1 VAGPSVVDMRH
12 QHHSID
18 YVEIYVDDIAAAKEF
33 YGGALGWRFND
44 YGDAYAGIQA
54 PDGDGEVGGITTG
67 DQRGGSPLVL
77 VISDDLESSRQAVSD
92 AGGEVVE
99 GPFDY
104 PGGRRFHFRD
114 PSGNVL
120 GVFQPSDG

>member
-1 VAGPSVVDMRH
+1 MRH
-12 QHHSID
+12 HHHSID
-18 YVEIYVDDIAAAKEF
+18 YVELYVDDVPAAKAF
-33 YGGALGWRFND
+33 YGSAFGWRFND
-44 YGDAYAGIQA
+44 YGEAYAGIQA

-67 DQRGGSPLVL
+67 DQRGGGAPLVL
-77 VISDDLESSRQAVSD
+77 MISDDLDGSVRAVRD
-92 AGGEVVE
+92 AGGEVTE
-99 GPFDY
+99 GPYDY

>member
-1 VAGPSVVDMRH
+1 MSHP
-12 QHHSID
+12 HHSIA
-18 YVEIYVDDIAAAKEF
+18 YAEIYVDDVAAAKGF
-33 YGGALGWRFND
+33 YREAFGWQFND
-44 YGDAYAGIQA
+44 YGDDYAGIKA
-54 PDGDGEVGGITTG
+54 SDEDGEVGGLTVG
-67 DQRGGSPLVL
+67 ESRGGSPLVL
-77 VISDDLESSRQAVSD
+77 VISEALDASLDAVRG

>member
-1 VAGPSVVDMRH
+1 MTH
-12 QHHSID
+12 THHGID
-18 YVEIYVDDIAAAKEF
+18 YVEIAVTDVTSGKAF
-33 YGGALGWRFND
+33 YGDVFGWRFTD
-44 YGDAYAGIQA
+44 YGDSYAGIQA
-54 PDGDGEVGGITTG
+54 PDGDGEVGGLTA
-67 DQRGGSPLVL
+67 GGAPGAGGPLVL
-77 VISDDLESSRQAVSD
+77 VLSEDLEATQAALVQ

-120 GVFQPSDG
+120 GVFQPAE

>member
-1 VAGPSVVDMRH
+1 MRH
-12 QHHSID
+12 QHHTID
-18 YVEIYVDDIAAAKEF
+18 YIEIYVDDVATAKAF
-33 YGGALGWRFND
+33 YREAFGWQFND
-44 YGDAYAGIQA
+44 YGDTYSGIQA
-54 PDGDGEVGGITTG
+54 PDGDGELGGITVG
-67 DQRGGSPLVL
+67 DTRGQSPLVL
-77 VISDDLESSRQAVSD
+77 MISEDLDGSLEAVRA

>member
-1 VAGPSVVDMRH
+1 MGH
-12 QHHSID
+12 THHSID
-18 YVEIYVDDIAAAKEF
+18 YVEVQVDDVAAAKEF
-33 YGGALGWRFND
+33 YGAAFGWRFND
-44 YGDAYAGIQA
+44 YGDAYAGIRA
-54 PDGDGEVGGITTG
+54 PDGDGEVGGLTVG
-67 DQRGGSPLVL
+67 DARGGSPLVL
-77 VISDDLESSRQAVSD
+77 VVSEDLDASRRAVTD

-120 GVFQPSDG
+120 GVFQPAH

>member
-1 VAGPSVVDMRH
+1 MAGPSVGDMRH

-33 YGGALGWRFND
+33 YGGAFGWRFND
-44 YGDAYAGIQA
+44 YGDVYAGIRA

-77 VISDDLESSRQAVSD
+77 VISEDLEGSRQAVSD

-114 PSGNVL
+114 PAGNELAVWSE
-120 GVFQPSDG
+120 G

>member
-1 VAGPSVVDMRH
+1 MAGPSVVDMRH

-18 YVEIYVDDIAAAKEF
+18 YVEIQVDDLPAAKAF
-33 YGGALGWRFND
+33 YGGVFGWRFND
-44 YGDAYAGIQA
+44 YGDDYAGIQA
-54 PDGDGEVGGITTG
+54 PDGDGEVGGITAG
-67 DQRGGSPLVL
+67 DQRGGAPLVL
-77 VISDDLESSRQAVSD
+77 VVSEDLDGSLRAVDD

>member
-1 VAGPSVVDMRH
+1 MRH
-12 QHHSID
+12 AHHSID
-18 YVEIYVDDIAAAKEF
+18 YIEIYVDDVAAAKAF
-33 YGGALGWRFND
+33 YRDAFGWRYND
-44 YGDAYAGIQA
+44 YGDDYAGIKA
-54 PDGDGEVGGITTG
+54 PDEDGEVGGITVG
-67 DQRGGSPLVL
+67 DQRGASPLVL
-77 VISDDLESSRQAVSD
+77 VISEDLDGSSEAVRA

-120 GVFQPSDG
+120 GVFQPSDA

>member
-1 VAGPSVVDMRH
+1 MLQRMRH
-12 QHHSID
+12 THHSID
-18 YVEIYVDDIAAAKEF
+18 YIEIYVDDVAAAKAFFREAF
-33 YGGALGWRFND
+33 GWQFND
-44 YGDAYAGIQA
+44 YGDDYAGIKA
-54 PDGDGEVGGITTG
+54 PDGDGEVGGITVG
-67 DQRGGSPLVL
+67 AERGASPLVL
-77 VISDDLESSRQAVSD
+77 VISEALDTSLEAVRA

-120 GVFQPSDG
+120 GVFEPSDA

>member
-1 VAGPSVVDMRH
+1 MKH

-18 YVEIYVDDIAAAKEF
+18 YVEVYVDDVAAAKAF
-33 YGGALGWRFND
+33 YRGAFGWEFND
-44 YGDAYAGIQA
+44 YGPDYAGIQA
-54 PDGDGEVGGITTG
+54 PDGDGEVGGLTVG
-67 DQRGGSPLVL
+67 EQRGRSPLVL
-77 VISDDLESSRQAVSD
+77 MVSEELDASLAAVTA

-120 GVFQPSDG
+120 GVFEPSDG

>member
-1 VAGPSVVDMRH
+1 MEDSR
-12 QHHSID
+12 
-18 YVEIYVDDIAAAKEF
+18 
-33 YGGALGWRFND
+33 GGCTSAVK
-44 YGDAYAGIQA
+44 QA
-54 PDGDGEVGGITTG
+54 VPA
-67 DQRGGSPLVL
+67 RGGSPLVL
-77 VISDDLESSRQAVSD
+77 VISDQLDTSLEAVKS

-120 GVFQPSDG
+120 GVFEPGGG

>member
-1 VAGPSVVDMRH
+1 MVVCMAH
-12 QHHSID
+12 THHSID
-18 YVEIYVDDIAAAKEF
+18 YVEIQVADVAGAKEF
-33 YGGALGWRFND
+33 FAAAFGWTFND
-44 YGDAYAGIQA
+44 YGPDYAGIVA
-54 PDGDGEVGGITTG
+54 ADGDGEAGGLTRG
-67 DQRGGSPLVL
+67 DQQGRSPLVL
-77 VISDDLESSRQAVSD
+77 LTSDDLAASEAAVRD

-120 GVFQPSDG
+120 GVFQPASH

>member
-1 VAGPSVVDMRH
+1 MNH
-12 QHHSID
+12 THHSID
-18 YVEIYVDDIAAAKEF
+18 YVEISADDVPSAKAF
-33 YGGALGWRFND
+33 YGAAFGWQYAD
-44 YGDAYAGIQA
+44 YGPTYAGIQA
-54 PDGDGEVGGITTG
+54 PDGDGEVGGLTVG
-67 DQRGGSPLVL
+67 DARGGSPLVL
-77 VISDDLESSRQAVSD
+77 VISEDLDRSRQAVES

>member
-1 VAGPSVVDMRH
+1 MAGPSVVDMKHR
-12 QHHSID
+12 HHSID

-33 YGGALGWRFND
+33 YGGAFGWRFND

-54 PDGDGEVGGITTG
+54 ADGDGEVGGITTG
-67 DQRGGSPLVL
+67 DRRGGSPLVL
-77 VISDDLESSRQAVSD
+77 LISDDLEGSRRAVSE
-92 AGGEVVE
+92 AGGEVVD